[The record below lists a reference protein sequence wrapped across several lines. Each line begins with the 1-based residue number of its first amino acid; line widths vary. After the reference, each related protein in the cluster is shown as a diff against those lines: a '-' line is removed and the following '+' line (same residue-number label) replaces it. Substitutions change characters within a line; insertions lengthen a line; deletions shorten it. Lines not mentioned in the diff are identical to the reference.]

1 MQTETFAAAEVARTI
16 RSDATVSSRLLLFVW
31 QRILRMASDLFRC
44 RAQHTALQLEEEDAV
59 IVVVDDEE
67 EEP

>member
-1 MQTETFAAAEVARTI
+1 
-16 RSDATVSSRLLLFVW
+16 
-31 QRILRMASDLFRC
+31 MASDLFRC
-44 RAQHTALQLEEEDAV
+44 RAQQTALQLEEEDAV